1 MKINT
6 QGGFAPLL
14 IIAII
19 AVLAVGGG
27 AYVVTKNKEVKKAEL
42 EDNVDTQANANADA
56 NANANANLGVN
67 TNANAKGSLRSL
79 LALGKNSM
87 CTFRSVHEGVTSSG
101 TVYIAS
107 NGDMSGDFQLQD
119 PNSKYAHSYMIIKGG
134 TSYVWSGTQG
144 AKMNVSATQNAT
156 ASNTNQSIDLDAQV
170 DYDCKNWTLDNSKFT
185 VPTNVNFVDI
195 EAMMKGAGALP
206 GGVDVNSMMK
216 LKTQ

>member
-1 MKINT
+1 MKKKL

-19 AVLAVGGG
+19 AILAVGGG

-42 EDNVDTQANANADA
+42 EDNVETQANANADA

-67 TNANAKGSLRSL
+67 ANAKGSLRSL
-79 LALGKNSM
+79 LALGKNTM
-87 CTFRSVHEGVTSSG
+87 CTFTSVVENSSSSG
-101 TVYIAS
+101 TVYIAADGS
-107 NGDMSGDFQLQD
+107 MSGDFTSQTTAGTV
-119 PNSKYAHSYMIIKGG
+119 NSHMIMKGG
-134 TSYVWSGTQG
+134 TSYVWSGAQG

-156 ASNTNQSIDLDAQV
+156 ASNTNQSVDLDAQV
-170 DYDCKNWTLDNSKFT
+170 DYDCKNWTRDDSKFT
-185 VPTNVNFVDI
+185 VPTNVNFIDI

>member
-1 MKINT
+1 MKNL

-19 AVLAVGGG
+19 AILAIGGG
-27 AYVVTKNKEVKKAEL
+27 AYVVTKNK
-42 EDNVDTQANANADA
+42 DA
-56 NANANANLGVN
+56 NDDKNEGVELDDRRGDIQYEDKMKGDDKDDDKE
-67 TNANAKGSLRSL
+67 TKGSLRSL
-79 LALGKNSM
+79 LALGKNTM
-87 CTFRSVHEGVTSSG
+87 CTFTSVVENSTSSG
-101 TVYIAS
+101 TVYIAAD
-107 NGDMSGDFQLQD
+107 GPMSGDFSSQTSSG
-119 PNSKYAHSYMIIKGG
+119 NITSHMIMKGG

-144 AKMNVSATQNAT
+144 ATTS
-156 ASNTNQSIDLDAQV
+156 SNTNQSVDLDAQV

>member
-1 MKINT
+1 MKKNL

-19 AVLAVGGG
+19 AILAVGGG
-27 AYVVTKNKEVKKAEL
+27 AYVVTKNKENKKL
-42 EDNVDTQANANADA
+42 QPTVEDDFSGEEKIKTDT
-56 NANANANLGVN
+56 
-67 TNANAKGSLRSL
+67 NAKGSLRSL
-79 LALGKNSM
+79 LALGKNTM
-87 CTFRSVHEGVTSSG
+87 CTFTSVVENSTSSG
-101 TVYIAS
+101 TVYIAADGS
-107 NGDMSGDFQLQD
+107 MSGDFSSQTSSG
-119 PNSKYAHSYMIIKGG
+119 NITSHMIMKGG

-144 AKMNVSATQNAT
+144 AKMNVSASAAT
-156 ASNTNQSIDLDAQV
+156 TSSNTNQSVDLDAQV